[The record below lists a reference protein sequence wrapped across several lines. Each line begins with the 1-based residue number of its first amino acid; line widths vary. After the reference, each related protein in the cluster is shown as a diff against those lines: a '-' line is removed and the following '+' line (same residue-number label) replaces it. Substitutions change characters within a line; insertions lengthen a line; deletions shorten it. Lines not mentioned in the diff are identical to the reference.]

1 MPLPRSVKVMNMDHF
16 QPRHCMSDTFRGF
29 SFIHD
34 DFRLPERKENE
45 VENYWNS
52 IEEDGES
59 ASECASSKY
68 ELEMTTNASS
78 VAAHMD
84 SDKKKRPPRKRNKK
98 KKEGDEMLTPTQ
110 SPGQSESGWTPAPS
124 ESVRTPAPSEHGKSD
139 VAAHAASTT
148 AAVRETFFTESG
160 GLAERDP
167 MARVRAEQSPSTTTR
182 LQATCNVAETERVP
196 RDSAPQAITTPPT
209 AKPIMS
215 KPTPVEDWQAVG
227 VSSAK
232 KGGKVR
238 RQLSLNPVQEKL
250 RNGKTII
257 SAELHGR
264 REGNG
269 ASAAQA
275 TRSTSSKSVNGGVTQ
290 TLSRPSQPPPTSS
303 QLHGSWAH
311 QKPVGSS
318 VPPPRPSTGVP
329 SRLDSNVAGKNAG
342 SRGTDVVVRE
352 PGLFLSPSTDWR
364 QHNMSP
370 ATTKA
375 VIGAWPS
382 LADFPAAGESP
393 SQPKTS
399 NLQGAWAAKKR

>member
-1 MPLPRSVKVMNMDHF
+1 MDHF

-34 DFRLPERKENE
+34 DFCLPERKENE

-78 VAAHMD
+78 VAAQMD

-110 SPGQSESGWTPAPS
+110 SPGPSETGWTPAPS
-124 ESVRTPAPSEHGKSD
+124 ESVRTPAPSEHGKSE
-139 VAAHAASTT
+139 VAAQAASAT
-148 AAVRETFFTESG
+148 AAIRGSFFTQSG

-167 MARVRAEQSPSTTTR
+167 MARVQAAQSPSTTTP
-182 LQATCNVAETERVP
+182 LQAPCNVAETQPVP
-196 RDSAPQAITTPPT
+196 QDSAPPATTTPPP
-209 AKPIMS
+209 AKPIIS
-215 KPTPVEDWQAVG
+215 KPAPVEDWQAVG
-227 VSSAK
+227 VSSAR

-238 RQLSLNPVQEKL
+238 RQLSLDPVQEKL
-250 RNGKTII
+250 RNGKTITS

-269 ASAAQA
+269 ASGAQV
-275 TRSTSSKSVNGGVTQ
+275 TRSTSSKSVNGGVIQ

-311 QKPVGSS
+311 QKPVGLS
-318 VPPPRPSTGVP
+318 VPPRPSTGIA

-342 SRGTDVVVRE
+342 SRGTVVVVGE
-352 PGLFLSPSTDWR
+352 PDLSVLSPSTDWR

-375 VIGAWPS
+375 VVGAWPS
-382 LADFPAAGESP
+382 LADFPAAGDSP

-399 NLQGAWAAKKR
+399 YLQGAWAAKKR